1 MANQPLQIIKTV
13 SALPVPL
20 APNVIYLVRV
30 GQGCDLYVT
39 DTTGSNAYKI
49 NVSPS
54 QLTDSISIGNGDT
67 GATTLDINVLL
78 PRKIGASQ
86 RWYQSGLRHG
96 ADYPHPYV
104 QERTV
109 ALNGWQYFV
118 PFTALEDATITALEI
133 QCTNAQANATVS
145 LGIYAS
151 DSNNDVAA
159 PLFTSKPISC
169 STTGDKNAPC
179 NVQIEKGKVY
189 WLSSLSI
196 YPNSKTS
203 LAFLRNGAD
212 SLPPIKGAKTA
223 LQTTVVGYYTENNTS
238 MAQSA
243 PTNKVDL
250 VDTVPRVMF
259 ITG

>member
-1 MANQPLQIIKTV
+1 MTKTLIEQLNAVIIAIAKDI
-13 SALPVPL
+13 S
-20 APNVIYLVRV
+20 NNS
-30 GQGCDLYVT
+30 GNSGNS
-39 DTTGSNAYKI
+39 DTS
-49 NVSPS
+49 
-54 QLTDSISIGNGDT
+54 
-67 GATTLDINVLL
+67 DINVLL

-96 ADYPHPYV
+96 ADYPYRYI

-133 QCTNAQANATVS
+133 QCTAAQANATVS

-159 PLFTSKPISC
+159 PLFTSAPISC
-169 STTGDKNAPC
+169 NATGPKNSPC

-196 YPNSKTS
+196 NPTS
-203 LAFLRNGAD
+203 NPLIFPRNGAD
-212 SLPPIKGAKTA
+212 SLPPIKGTTTA
-223 LQTTVVGYYTENNTS
+223 LQTTVIGYYTEKNKS

-250 VDTVPRVMF
+250 VDTVPRVLF

>member
-1 MANQPLQIIKTV
+1 MTKTLIEQLT
-13 SALPVPL
+13 A
-20 APNVIYLVRV
+20 VITAIAQDISKNS
-30 GQGCDLYVT
+30 GNSG
-39 DTTGSNAYKI
+39 GSN
-49 NVSPS
+49 S
-54 QLTDSISIGNGDT
+54 DIS
-67 GATTLDINVLL
+67 VLL

-96 ADYPHPYV
+96 ADYPYLHTP
-104 QERTV
+104 ERIAV
-109 ALNGWQYFV
+109 SNGEQYFV

-133 QCTNAQANATVS
+133 QCTTAQANATVS

-169 STTGDKNAPC
+169 STTGAKNAPC

-196 YPNSKTS
+196 SPTTS
-203 LAFLRNGAD
+203 GMPIFPRNGAD
-212 SLPPIKGAKTA
+212 SLPPIKGATTA
-223 LQTTVVGYYTENNTS
+223 LQTTVVGYYTGNNKS

-250 VDTVPRVMF
+250 VTTVPRVLF